1 MTRQGMLVVAAAF
14 ASALLLFAPQ
24 LGFADGGDR
33 TDRLHATQG
42 AGDDDDDDGGGR
54 LEQRPIMGRGPAEIR
69 YVPGQL
75 LVRFRPGTTAAE
87 ADAAAARAGGTVVD
101 HLVPLGIHVL
111 AVPPG
116 QTDEAMESLR
126 SEPSVD
132 SVEQDVFVQGLE
144 TVPNDPLWPLQWG
157 LRLVGAPRAWDATR
171 GSSAIVIA
179 VLDTG
184 IDRTHPDLSGATVP
198 GRDILDD
205 DSDPADDEGHGT
217 AAAGVIAARTD
228 NGEGHAGMCWVC
240 SLMPV
245 KGLDATGS
253 GSSSTVA
260 AGIVWAVDHGARVI
274 NMSLGGPGNTSALA
288 NAVAYAASRDVVL
301 VAAAGNSGVDT
312 AFYPAAD

>member
-14 ASALLLFAPQ
+14 ASALLLIAPQ
-24 LGFADGGDR
+24 LGLADGGDR
-33 TDRLHATQG
+33 PDRPQAAQG
-42 AGDDDDDDGGGR
+42 EDDDDDDDGGGR
-54 LEQRPIMGRGPAEIR
+54 LEQRPMMGRGLAEIR

-75 LVRFRPGTTAAE
+75 LLRFRPGTTAAE
-87 ADAAAARAGGTVVD
+87 ADAAAARAGGNVVD

-111 AVPPG
+111 EVPPG
-116 QTDEAMESLR
+116 QTDEAMQSLR

-184 IDRTHPDLSGATVP
+184 IDRTHPDLAGATVP

-217 AAAGVIAARTD
+217 AVAGVIAARTD
-228 NGEGHAGMCWVC
+228 NGEGHAGMCWAC

-245 KGLDATGS
+245 KVLDSTGS
-253 GSSSTVA
+253 GSTSTVA
-260 AGIVWAVDHGARVI
+260 AGVVWAVDHGAHLI
-274 NMSLGGPGNTSALA
+274 NLSLGGP
-288 NAVAYAASRDVVL
+288 
-301 VAAAGNSGVDT
+301 
-312 AFYPAAD
+312 